1 MKKKQ
6 LPSKREI
13 IPASLVS
20 TPKPRATFTDEFKR
34 KAVEKMRTEGQSAT
48 ELAVELGIRRNM
60 LYKWADKID
69 KQTPGELCRSP
80 GRPAADALSE
90 VERLRRDLA
99 RAQEELAILKK
110 FDAYLTRLKK

>member
-13 IPASLVS
+13 VPASPES

-34 KAVEKMRTEGQSAT
+34 NAVARMRVEGQNAT
-48 ELAVELGIRRNM
+48 DLAAELGIRRNM
-60 LYKWADKID
+60 LYKWAEKID
-69 KQTPGELCRSP
+69 KQAPGEPLRSP
-80 GRPAADALSE
+80 GRPAADELSE
-90 VERLRRDLA
+90 VEQLRRDLA